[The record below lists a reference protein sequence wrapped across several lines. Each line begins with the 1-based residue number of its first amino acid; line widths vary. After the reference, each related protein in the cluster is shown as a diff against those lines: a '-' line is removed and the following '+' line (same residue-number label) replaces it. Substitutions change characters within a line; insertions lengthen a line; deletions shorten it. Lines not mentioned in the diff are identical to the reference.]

1 MQQPK
6 IGLDGGDVQHSII
19 HTSQHNLYKIQA
31 IPGHCSSPATS
42 KIADSSICLAQ
53 KHIVLW

>member
-19 HTSQHNLYKIQA
+19 HTNYE
-31 IPGHCSSPATS
+31 
-42 KIADSSICLAQ
+42 DSML
-53 KHIVLW
+53 KK